1 VFGAGDPI
9 HQARAA
15 PSETCSTAC
24 SVHGYEPMFLRN
36 GIRLGKLFGIQIFL
50 DWSLVVIFAL
60 VVMSLGAG
68 AFPSW
73 HPDWSPALI
82 WGVAVAAAVL
92 FFVSILLHEL
102 SHALVAKAYRI
113 PVNRITLFLFGGM
126 ANIEHDPD
134 SPKKEALMA
143 AIGPI
148 TSIVLGIGF
157 SLLGAF
163 TFGLSNRFGGETDP
177 VAAIR
182 SMGPLTTLLVW
193 LGPVNILLGIF
204 NMLPGFPLDGG
215 RVLRAALWGATGD
228 LRKATRWASRV
239 GQAFGWS
246 LIAVGLAM
254 VVGFA
259 FPVLGGGPINGLWLA
274 FIGWFL
280 KGAAGAAY
288 QQLLIRQSLEH
299 VPIGRLVRRE
309 PPEAVPASTSVSALV
324 DGWLMRHDDPMFP
337 IVDGA
342 RLLGFVRAADAR
354 RIPRIDWDAKTVAEM
369 AVDPARI
376 VSVQPR
382 DSAFEALQELGRRD
396 AEVIAV
402 MDGDRLVGL
411 LGRQDIVRWLSLQ
424 ADDQARFG
432 GGTLARSEP

>member
-1 VFGAGDPI
+1 M
-9 HQARAA
+9 QRALWQ
-15 PSETCSTAC
+15 S
-24 SVHGYEPMFLRN
+24 MFLRN

-50 DWSLVVIFAL
+50 DWSLIIIFML
-60 VVMSLGAG
+60 VVVSLGAG

-73 HPDWSPALI
+73 HPDWSPALT

-113 PVNRITLFLFGGM
+113 PVNRITLFLFGGI

-148 TSIVLGIGF
+148 TSIVLGV
-157 SLLGAF
+157 AF
-163 TFGLSNRFGGETDP
+163 TAIGVLSFGLTNRLGSELDAA
-177 VAAIR
+177 AAIR

-239 GQAFGWS
+239 GQAFGWT
-246 LIAVGLAM
+246 LIAVGVSM
-254 VVGFA
+254 VIGFY

-280 KGAAGAAY
+280 KNAAAAAY
-288 QQLLIRQSLEH
+288 RQLLIKQSLEH
-299 VPIGRLVRRE
+299 VPIGRLVRRA
-309 PPEAVPASTSVSALV
+309 PPPSVPATTSLSGLV
-324 DGWLMRHDDPMFP
+324 DGWVMRHDDPMFP
-337 IVDGA
+337 VVDGA
-342 RLLGFVRAADAR
+342 RLVGFVHAGDVR
-354 RIPRIDWDAKTVAEM
+354 RVPRIDWEAKSVG
-369 AVDPARI
+369 DLS
-376 VSVQPR
+376 VSSSRVVSATPT

-402 MDGDRLVGL
+402 MDEDRLVGL
-411 LGRQDIVRWLSLQ
+411 LSRQDILSWLSLQ
-424 ADDQARFG
+424 VDDEARFG
-432 GGTLARSEP
+432 GGKLARSEP